1 MGIRCLGLGYRDIKH
16 IKAYVEKGGDI
27 DEASIQK
34 IIPRI
39 RTVDERFK
47 DDVVPNLIT
56 KLEQFGDNTKNF
68 RKKLEELKKRF
79 ESQGFV

>member
-1 MGIRCLGLGYRDIKH
+1 MFRLGICDIKH
-16 IKAYVEKGGDI
+16 IRAYVEKGGDI
-27 DEASIQK
+27 DEALIQK

-47 DDVVPNLIT
+47 NDVVPNLTT

-68 RKKLEELKKRF
+68 REKLEELKKRF